1 MYTPEDK
8 AKLKHALAEG
18 DFYDI
23 LVICMMR
30 NGATLEEIKA
40 IESVSY
46 DVSDHAL
53 NKIIEFTAKYYNISK
68 EDLK

>member
-8 AKLKHALAEG
+8 SKIKRALAEG
-18 DFYDI
+18 DFYRI
-23 LVICMMR
+23 LIICMMR
-30 NGATLEEIKA
+30 NGATLEEIKEL
-40 IESVSY
+40 ESVSY
-46 DVSDHAL
+46 DVSDHVL